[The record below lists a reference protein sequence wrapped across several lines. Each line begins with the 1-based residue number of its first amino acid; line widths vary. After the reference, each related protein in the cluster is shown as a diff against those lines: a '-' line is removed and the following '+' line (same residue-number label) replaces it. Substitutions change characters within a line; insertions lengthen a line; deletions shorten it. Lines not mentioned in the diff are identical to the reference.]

1 MGGWASWLL
10 PVLYPDRFAAAF
22 PASGP
27 ATQGLWAGCTDDACF
42 QSANDGRP
50 RDEWTYPLLENLRWV
65 PYVNYQGAADELVP
79 VSGVT
84 VQMEQMRALG
94 MRYRYYVFPHEE
106 HYGPPVFDQWAE
118 GVKYEHGFTRDPNP
132 PAFTYIR
139 SMPME
144 LAVEQVN
151 SDKVPLSFNFDHAYW
166 MSGLEPVDPA
176 KGTARID
183 ARSFAIPEPKRDVVP
198 DVAAPISG
206 EQTDPSA
213 MEGQAWVVHP
223 GTEPAARNA
232 FEATLSGAQAVRL
245 DLNRMRISSRRTVAG
260 EVTTQVPLRLELRGN
275 WSRPLTAQID
285 GAPLAIERVSKT
297 VVAVNIP
304 TGKHTLTLE

>member
-1 MGGWASWLL
+1 M
-10 PVLYPDRFAAAF
+10 
-22 PASGP
+22 
-27 ATQGLWAGCTDDACF
+27 
-42 QSANDGRP
+42 
-50 RDEWTYPLLENLRWV
+50 
-65 PYVNYQGAADELVP
+65 
-79 VSGVT
+79 
-84 VQMEQMRALG
+84 QMEQMRALG

-106 HYGPPVFDQWAE
+106 HYGPPIFDQWAE

-132 PAFTYIR
+132 PAFTYVR

-183 ARSFAIPEPKRDVVP
+183 ARSFAIPEPKRDVAP
-198 DVAAPISG
+198 DVAAPISP

-223 GTEPAARNA
+223 GTEPTARNG
-232 FEATLSGAQAVRL
+232 FEAKLSGARAVRL
-245 DLNRMRISSRRTVAG
+245 DLKRMRISSRRTVSG
-260 EVTTQVPLRLELRGN
+260 DVTTQAPLRLELRGD
-275 WSRPLTAQID
+275 WAKRVQVTVD
-285 GAPLAIERVSKT
+285 G
-297 VVAVNIP
+297 VAVAVERLDKGIIAIAVAA
-304 TGKHTLTLE
+304 GRHLVVID